1 MNVVKESLIG
11 RIFLWLW
18 YAYNESAFQHCMDRF
33 WRTCRESALVSGLL
47 GECTLT
53 RAWKDSFTCR
63 AMNWVINLPA
73 NILHHIYCALRGVM
87 DKSFFANL
95 AFGMGDEAAVAASWL
110 MALLMM
116 IPYERWNN
124 AYSFVG
130 FFLVLLLVIAGGMRR
145 KELRLDMKLVNP
157 YLVFFAGA
165 VVFSAVFSRYVGLSG
180 RFLLYHATCM
190 LCVVVT
196 VSAVKTAAHLVRL
209 AGGAA
214 MGVLVTSLYGV
225 YQRIQGVEVNESYVD
240 IELNAG
246 MPGRVFSVFDNPNAF
261 GEVLVILLPVV
272 LALVFC
278 SKHFVSRVAALGVF
292 CIGAVALIMTYSRA
306 GWIGFAFS
314 LVVFVFLW
322 DIRFVPICA
331 VLAVCCVP
339 MLPDTVMNRIG
350 TITNLSDSSTSS
362 RFPLYAATIE
372 LIQKSPVRG
381 AGLGTAAVQKYILD
395 HNLYH
400 AEAPYVHAHNI
411 YLQVWAETGL
421 WGIVS
426 FITAMWSCVRGGIC
440 AVMNAKCREAR
451 LITVGGVAA
460 LSGALV
466 CAIADY
472 LWNYPRVMCIFWF
485 LIALILAGIKTCK
498 TESEKV

>member
-1 MNVVKESLIG
+1 MNIVKESLIG
-11 RIFLWLW
+11 RIVLWFW
-18 YAYNESAFQHCMDRF
+18 CAYNESAFQRCMDRF
-33 WRTCRESALVSGLL
+33 WQLCRQSALVSGLL
-47 GECTLT
+47 QESPLT
-53 RAWKDSFTCR
+53 CAWKDSFTCR
-63 AMNWVINLPA
+63 AMNWLLNLPA
-73 NILHHIYCALRGVM
+73 NILHKIYSALQGVM

-95 AFGMGDEAAVAASWL
+95 AFSMGDEAAVAASWL
-110 MALLMM
+110 IALLMV

-145 KELRLDMKLVNP
+145 KDLRLDMKLVNP
-157 YLVFFAGA
+157 YLVLFAGA
-165 VVFSAVFSRYVGLSG
+165 VVFSAIFSRYTALSS

-196 VSAVKTAAHLVRL
+196 VSAVKTAVHLKLL
-209 AGGAA
+209 AAGAS
-214 MGVLVTSLYGV
+214 MGVLVTSLYGI

-278 SKHFVSRVAALGVF
+278 SRHFVSRAAALGIF

-331 VLAVCCVP
+331 VLAVCCIP
-339 MLPDTVMNRIG
+339 LLPDTVMNRIG

-400 AEAPYVHAHNI
+400 AEAPYVHAHDI

-421 WGIVS
+421 VGILTFV
-426 FITAMWSCVRGGIC
+426 AGMWSCVCGGIR
-440 AVMNAKCREAR
+440 AVMNTKCHEAR
-451 LITVGGVAA
+451 LITVGSVAA
-460 LSGALV
+460 LCGALV

-485 LIALILAGIKTCK
+485 LIALILAGIKTCQ
-498 TESEKV
+498 TESEQV

>member
-1 MNVVKESLIG
+1 MNVIKESLIG
-11 RIFLWLW
+11 RLILWFW
-18 YAYNESAFQHCMDRF
+18 CAYNESTFQRGMDRF

-47 GECTLT
+47 RECALT
-53 RAWKDSFTCR
+53 RAWEDSFTCR
-63 AMNWVINLPA
+63 ALNWLLNLPA
-73 NILHHIYCALRGVM
+73 NLLHKLYCALKSVM
-87 DKSFFANL
+87 DKSFFATL
-95 AFGMGDEAAVAASWL
+95 AFNMGDEAAIAASWL
-110 MALLMM
+110 MALIMV

-157 YLVFFAGA
+157 YLVLFAGA
-165 VVFSAVFSRYVGLSG
+165 VVFSAVFSRYVGLSS

-196 VSAVKTAAHLVRL
+196 VSAVKTATHLIRL

-214 MGVLVTSLYGV
+214 MGVLGTSLYGV

-240 IELNAG
+240 MKLNAG

-292 CIGAVALIMTYSRA
+292 CVGALALVMTYSRA
-306 GWIGFAFS
+306 GWVGFAFS

-331 VLAVCCVP
+331 VLALCA
-339 MLPDTVMNRIG
+339 LPLLPATVLNRIS

-362 RFPLYAATIE
+362 RFPLYAATID
-372 LIQKSPVRG
+372 LIKKSPVRG
-381 AGLGTAAVQKYILD
+381 AGLGTAAVQKFIAD
-395 HNLYH
+395 HRLYY
-400 AEAPYVHAHNI
+400 APAPFVHAHDI

-421 WGIVS
+421 VGILTFV
-426 FITAMWSCVRGGIC
+426 AGMWSCVRGGIC
-440 AVMNAKCREAR
+440 AVANTKCHEAR
-451 LITVGGVAA
+451 LITVGSVAA
-460 LSGALV
+460 LCGAMV
-466 CAIADY
+466 CGIADY

-498 TESEKV
+498 TEGEKV